1 MKETFYF
8 SHDYNTRS
16 DNKIKRMLAKH
27 GMAGYGIFWA
37 IIEDLYNNANA
48 LRTDYDC
55 IAYDLRSDSDTIASI
70 INDFELFE
78 NDGEYFGST
87 SVERRLDQRSIKSE
101 KARESAASRWA
112 NHQKKTNAMR
122 THSDS
127 NAIKES
133 KVKESI
139 NIPFADFW
147 ELYDKKVG
155 EKTKIEK
162 KWNKLSN
169 ADREAVIQYI
179 PKYKSAQPDKN
190 YRKNP
195 ETFLNNH
202 SWNDEIIVRD
212 QNIKVSVARPDFQ
225 PTFEPI

>member
-8 SHDYNTRS
+8 SHDYNTRA
-16 DNKIKRMLAKH
+16 DIKIKRLMSRH

-48 LRTDYDC
+48 LRLDYDC
-55 IAYDLRSDSDTIASI
+55 IAYDLRTDSDTIKSI

-78 NDGEYFGST
+78 FDGEYFGSI
-87 SVERRLDQRSIKSE
+87 SVERRLTQRAERSE
-101 KARESAASRWA
+101 KARGSALERWS
-112 NHQKKTNAMR
+112 KKANAMR

-147 ELYDKKVG
+147 DLYDKKVG

-162 KWNKLSN
+162 KWKSLSN
-169 ADREAVIQYI
+169 ADREAIIQYI
-179 PKYKSAQPDKN
+179 PKYKAAQPDKN

-195 ETFLNNH
+195 ETFLNNR

-212 QNIKVSVARPDFQ
+212 QSIRVSVARPDFS
-225 PTFEPI
+225 PTFQPI